1 MSGLIFL
8 KNLNFGY
15 LLDFYRK
22 VLPDRTAEMIDLY
35 YNEDLSLAE
44 IADNFGI
51 TRQGVRDAIKR
62 GEDELTKLE
71 ENLKLTEKIERLDF
85 EIEKLK
91 KIAQD
96 KNYTDILKQVD
107 VSKRV
112 YLTRNGHGEYAYPMG
127 EHQVLLLLPVE
138 LHVLA
143 LFHVELC
150 RTTERHTG

>member
-1 MSGLIFL
+1 MLDIKRKICYNTACKVFCFTPIFALSGLIFL

-15 LLDFYRK
+15 LLDFYGK
-22 VLPDRTAEMIDLY
+22 VLPDRTAQMLDLY

-71 ENLKLTEKIERLDF
+71 ENLKLTEKIERLNF
-85 EIEKLK
+85 ETEKLK

-96 KNYTDILKQVD
+96 KNYTDILEI
-107 VSKRV
+107 SNRLSEIL
-112 YLTRNGHGEYAYPMG
+112 YL
-127 EHQVLLLLPVE
+127 
-138 LHVLA
+138 
-143 LFHVELC
+143 
-150 RTTERHTG
+150 

>member
-1 MSGLIFL
+1 MIFL

-96 KNYTDILKQVD
+96 KNYTDILKISD
-107 VSKRV
+107 KLSEIL
-112 YLTRNGHGEYAYPMG
+112 YL
-127 EHQVLLLLPVE
+127 
-138 LHVLA
+138 
-143 LFHVELC
+143 
-150 RTTERHTG
+150 

>member
-1 MSGLIFL
+1 MLYTYFALSGLIFL

-96 KNYTDILKQVD
+96 KNYTDILKISD
-107 VSKRV
+107 KLSEIL
-112 YLTRNGHGEYAYPMG
+112 YL
-127 EHQVLLLLPVE
+127 
-138 LHVLA
+138 
-143 LFHVELC
+143 
-150 RTTERHTG
+150 

>member
-1 MSGLIFL
+1 M
-8 KNLNFGY
+8 
-15 LLDFYRK
+15 
-22 VLPDRTAEMIDLY
+22 
-35 YNEDLSLAE
+35 SLAE

-96 KNYTDILKQVD
+96 KNYTDILKISD
-107 VSKRV
+107 KLSEIL
-112 YLTRNGHGEYAYPMG
+112 YL
-127 EHQVLLLLPVE
+127 
-138 LHVLA
+138 
-143 LFHVELC
+143 
-150 RTTERHTG
+150 

>member
-1 MSGLIFL
+1 M
-8 KNLNFGY
+8 KNLNFGD

-91 KIAQD
+91 RIAQD
-96 KNYTDILKQVD
+96 KNYTDILKISD
-107 VSKRV
+107 KLSEIL
-112 YLTRNGHGEYAYPMG
+112 YL
-127 EHQVLLLLPVE
+127 
-138 LHVLA
+138 
-143 LFHVELC
+143 
-150 RTTERHTG
+150 